1 MPDLCDLQCNAPL
14 ASGDGPPTP
23 STCVSLLG
31 EDHPGLP
38 SPASPQQAAA
48 GLSGG
53 EETSTAMGGALE
65 QHRSE
70 CDGKLQKSYYLLF
83 ILFIGSWLCMKIMTV
98 VG

>member
-1 MPDLCDLQCNAPL
+1 MPDLCDLQCTAPR

-23 STCVSLLG
+23 STCVSLFW

-53 EETSTAMGGALE
+53 EETPTAMGGALE
-65 QHRSE
+65 QRRSE
-70 CDGKLQKSYYLLF
+70 CDGKLQKKPFHPVTVY
-83 ILFIGSWLCMKIMTV
+83 WLCMKIMKV
-98 VG
+98 VNVG